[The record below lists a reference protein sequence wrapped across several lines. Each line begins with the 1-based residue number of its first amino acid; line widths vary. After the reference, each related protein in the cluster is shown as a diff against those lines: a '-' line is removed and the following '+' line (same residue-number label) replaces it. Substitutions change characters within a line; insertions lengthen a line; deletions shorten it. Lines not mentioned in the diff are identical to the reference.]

1 MGYERSRERAHSD
14 YWLIGASLFL
24 IFVGILTVYST
35 SLSWSGSGAVDKEF
49 YMQMVWIFVGAALFF
64 ITLSVHYMKFVEWSV
79 YLYGLGLLALLATFV
94 FPPVNGTRWINLGFC
109 TIQPAE
115 PMKLCVVIVLARF
128 LNMLGDSIRDIR
140 NFIIFFIILIPP
152 LGLVALQPDFGT
164 SLAFLPIA
172 FAMLFAAG
180 AKLEHIFS
188 LFTFGILGG
197 GIPMIAA
204 YYKETGETSGWL
216 VRILSDNAILLNIM
230 LILAIIIAVMLIL
243 WFFTRRHTMLRFGT
257 ALLVIVIGLGI
268 AVSLNSYMQPYQ
280 RKRIVT
286 FFDSDKDPW
295 GTGYNINQSK
305 IAIGSGGLFGK
316 GYTKGPQNALSFL
329 PENKTDFIY
338 STLGEEWGFVGSF
351 FLLFAYFIF
360 LYRAI
365 MIAINARDMIGSLIA
380 IGIVAMFAFHIF
392 VNIGMAT
399 GVMPVTGLPLPFVSY
414 GGSNLLTNI
423 IAVALLVNIESR
435 RYVH

>member
-1 MGYERSRERAHSD
+1 MGYARSRERQHSD
-14 YWLIGASLFL
+14 YWLIGSALFL

-35 SLSWSGSGAVDKEF
+35 SLSWSGSGAIDKEF
-49 YMQMVWIFVGAALFF
+49 YMQFIWVLAGAAVFF
-64 ITLSVHYMKFVEWSV
+64 ITLSVSYMKFAEWSV

-115 PMKLCVVIVLARF
+115 PMKLCLVIVLARF

-140 NFIIFFIILIPP
+140 NFIIYFIILIPP

-216 VRILSDNAILLNIM
+216 VRILSDNAILLNII
-230 LILAIIIAVMLIL
+230 LILAIIIAVMLTL
-243 WFFTRRHTMLRFGT
+243 WFFTRRDVLLRFGT

-305 IAIGSGGLFGK
+305 IAIGSGGFFGK

-351 FLLFAYFIF
+351 FLLLAYFIF

-365 MIAINARDMIGSLIA
+365 LIAINARDMIGSLICVLRRLESFNKHYCGCA
-380 IGIVAMFAFHIF
+380 ACEHRVAKICTLVH
-392 VNIGMAT
+392 
-399 GVMPVTGLPLPFVSY
+399 
-414 GGSNLLTNI
+414 GGTVPRSDRM
-423 IAVALLVNIESR
+423 SR
-435 RYVH
+435 